1 MTQIDDLLE
10 AVRQKA
16 SRQDG
21 CAFFIAIDGHS
32 AAGKSTFSRALA
44 DAWPEAA
51 LVETDDFYRVMDPDV
66 RFGLDAGAGYRRY
79 YDWERLLRDVLM
91 LLKRGEDA
99 RFQIYDWGE
108 NSLGEWRDIPAS
120 PFVIVEGCYSARPEF
135 EAIMDF
141 TVLVET
147 NAELRQRRQEER
159 ADASDAWLLRW
170 NAAERFYL
178 ETTGFRARADMIV
191 RGQ

>member
-10 AVRQKA
+10 AIRQGV
-16 SRQDG
+16 SRRDG
-21 CAFFIAIDGHS
+21 AVFFIAIDGHS

-51 LVETDDFYRVMDPDV
+51 LVETDDFYRVMDPGE
-66 RFGLDAGAGYRRY
+66 RFGLDAEAGYRRY

-91 LLKRGEDA
+91 PLKRRESA
-99 RFQIYDWGE
+99 RFQIYDWGK
-108 NSLGEWRDIPAS
+108 NILGEWRDIPAS

-141 TVLVET
+141 AVLVDT
-147 NAELRQRRQEER
+147 DAELRQRRQKER

-170 NAAERFYL
+170 NAAEWFYL
-178 ETTGFRARADMIV
+178 EKTGFRDRADMIV